1 LRFAFEARASGTLG
15 IYDEPSSAA
24 AAAAVGDADLF
35 LGDDQLPEDYD
46 DEN

>member
-1 LRFAFEARASGTLG
+1 LALEARASGTLG
-15 IYDEPSSAA
+15 TDEEPAVAA

-35 LGDDQLPEDYD
+35 LGDDQLPEDDD